1 MTSSAVTGCGV
12 GPAWVTRR
20 PSGYSLGM
28 PADDTVDVTVETPAG
43 SRNKYEYDAR
53 VDAIRLDR
61 RLPSATIFPVDYG
74 FIPETL
80 GLDGDPLDAMVI
92 VEDPTFPGC
101 VITAK
106 ILGLFL
112 MEDEHGP
119 DAKLITVSES
129 DARWGDATEL
139 TDIPRALLDEIEH
152 FFAVYKDLEPAKHS
166 ETGGFGDRQRGLEAL
181 RAAFERFRETPS
193 IVL

>member
-1 MTSSAVTGCGV
+1 
-12 GPAWVTRR
+12 
-20 PSGYSLGM
+20 M
-28 PADDTVDVTVETPAG
+28 PADDTVDVTVETPTG

-53 VDAIRLDR
+53 LGAMRLDR

-101 VITAK
+101 VITAR
-106 ILGLFL
+106 IVGLF
-112 MEDEHGP
+112 MMDDEHGP

-129 DARWGDATEL
+129 DARWGNATEL
-139 TDIPRALLDEIEH
+139 ADIPRPLLDEIEH
-152 FFAVYKDLEPAKHS
+152 FFDVYKMLEPEKNTTTRGYEGRKAAYREIEESRLRFQSS
-166 ETGGFGDRQRGLEAL
+166 E
-181 RAAFERFRETPS
+181 
-193 IVL
+193 